1 MLASG
6 MEAATESRAEIKTQ
20 VQRHSDQLA
29 AELQRC
35 KGGLEEQLEEQLRQH
50 HADLRQQLQHVPEAC
65 LAAIAQ
71 QREAWSQ
78 QLTGMVSTSVA
89 SSCNLPVRA
98 AGCFATDYL

>member
-20 VQRHSDQLA
+20 VQRHSAQLA

-35 KGGLEEQLEEQLRQH
+35 KGGLEEQLRQH
-50 HADLRQQLQHVPEAC
+50 HADLKQQLQHVPEAC

-98 AGCFATDYL
+98 AGCFATEYL